1 MGETACRVQCPP
13 PSPLSPAPPDLTLR
27 HAGLQRQR
35 VKYSAHLSLQRLI
48 DDLVLLDA
56 GFAAERLR
64 DHGRRIVVAI
74 AGQIAD
80 RHLGVRYSRLDH
92 RFDIAGVHRHSSISP
107 LPAVR
112 IAAGDR
118 RAAAPE
124 LSAATLLRHALSHYI
139 PDPVIAKRRV
149 APARSQ
155 RNDRKRLTTMKLP
168 GPEHPI

>member
-35 VKYSAHLSLQRLI
+35 VKYSAHLALQRLI

-80 RHLGVRYSRLDH
+80 RHLGVGYSRLDH
-92 RFDIAGVHRHSSISP
+92 RFDIAGVHRHPSISP
-107 LPAVR
+107 IRRFESRPAFGPRLCPNLARLPFYVTPCRTIFAIQSLQSR
-112 IAAGDR
+112 WIIPTR
-118 RAAAPE
+118 
-124 LSAATLLRHALSHYI
+124 SH
-139 PDPVIAKRRV
+139 
-149 APARSQ
+149 
-155 RNDRKRLTTMKLP
+155 
-168 GPEHPI
+168 G

>member
-13 PSPLSPAPPDLTLR
+13 PSPLSPAPPALTLR

-35 VKYSAHLSLQRLI
+35 VKYAAHLALQRSI

-74 AGQIAD
+74 AGQITD
-80 RHLGVRYSRLDH
+80 RHLGVGYSRLDH
-92 RFDIAGVHRHSSISP
+92 RFDIVGVHRHPGISP

-112 IAAGDR
+112 IAAGDG
-118 RAAAPE
+118 AAAPE

-139 PDPVIAKRRV
+139 PDPIIAK
-149 APARSQ
+149 P
-155 RNDRKRLTTMKLP
+155 
-168 GPEHPI
+168 

>member
-35 VKYSAHLSLQRLI
+35 VKYAAHLALQRLI

-80 RHLGVRYSRLDH
+80 RHLGVGYSRLDH
-92 RFDIAGVHRHSSISP
+92 RFDIAGVHRHPGISP
-107 LPAVR
+107 ISAFR
-112 IAAGDR
+112 IAAR
-118 RAAAPE
+118 VAPADMLE
-124 LSAATLLRHALSHYI
+124 LSAAALLRHALSHYI
-139 PDPVIAKRRV
+139 PDPIPAK
-149 APARSQ
+149 P
-155 RNDRKRLTTMKLP
+155 
-168 GPEHPI
+168 

>member
-35 VKYSAHLSLQRLI
+35 VKYAAHLALQRLI

-80 RHLGVRYSRLDH
+80 RHLGVGYSRLDH
-92 RFDIAGVHRHSSISP
+92 RFDIVGVHRHSKFLQSSGSN
-107 LPAVR
+107 R
-112 IAAGDR
+112 GRDRSAGSS
-118 RAAAPE
+118 E
-124 LSAATLLRHALSHYI
+124 LSVETLLRHALSHYI
-139 PDPVIAKRRV
+139 PDSILAKPLWSSR
-149 APARSQ
+149 A
-155 RNDRKRLTTMKLP
+155 
-168 GPEHPI
+168 